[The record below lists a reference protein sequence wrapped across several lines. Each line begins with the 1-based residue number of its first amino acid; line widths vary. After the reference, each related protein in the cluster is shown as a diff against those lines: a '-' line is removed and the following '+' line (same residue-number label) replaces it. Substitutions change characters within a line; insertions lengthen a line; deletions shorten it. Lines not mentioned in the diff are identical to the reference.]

1 LRAVLIAKKQKYA
14 NRYGEI
20 IQNLDSYRKKSTIPG
35 TGKVILGII
44 FIATFVFVFF
54 SPKLRPHLASYLF
67 IAVPL
72 ILADMFGFF
81 RSQGWGYGLWNFV
94 GPFGHARDAKFEQ
107 MDGCLVD
114 RELLEILK
122 G

>member
-1 LRAVLIAKKQKYA
+1 
-14 NRYGEI
+14 
-20 IQNLDSYRKKSTIPG
+20 
-35 TGKVILGII
+35 
-44 FIATFVFVFF
+44 
-54 SPKLRPHLASYLF
+54 
-67 IAVPL
+67 
-72 ILADMFGFF
+72 MFGFF

-107 MDGCLVD
+107 TDGYLVD